1 MLKMTEYKY
10 SMRYTLESEAKKQ
23 GFEKK
28 DVINEKHGLSDA
40 LLVVSILRPPDGSY
54 SEYFFSHDGETDKEL
69 TDRDL
74 FKHFGLLT
82 MKLSRSEELLAWQK
96 FVVSATSELLMK
108 IMQGIH

>member
-1 MLKMTEYKY
+1 MTEHKY
-10 SMRYTLESEAKKQ
+10 SLRYLLEHEAKKH

-28 DVINEKHGLSDA
+28 DASEAQGLCDA
-40 LLVVSILRPPDGSY
+40 YLFISILRPKDGSY
-54 SEYFFSHDGETDKEL
+54 LEYSFSHDGETDKEL

>member
-1 MLKMTEYKY
+1 MTEHKY
-10 SMRYTLESEAKKQ
+10 SVRYLLEHESKKQ
-23 GFEKK
+23 GFDKQDASEAQ
-28 DVINEKHGLSDA
+28 GLCDA
-40 LLVVSILRPPDGSY
+40 YLFISILRPKDGSY

-82 MKLSRSEELLAWQK
+82 MKLSRSENLLAWQK
-96 FVVSATSELLMK
+96 FVVNMTQELLVK